1 MKIKSLLML
10 SAAMVAGISG
20 LPNSANAWDADGHRV
35 VCEAAHILTDP
46 AIGTFVDDI
55 LVADANADG
64 CLWADKVAETEE
76 YAWSRQNHFI
86 NVPADANSIDMTRD
100 CPVEFISGEGGP
112 RSCVVDA
119 VNFYAHQIAA
129 TDVDNAQKAIALKFI
144 GSLIADL
151 HQPFNVGGAL
161 DRTVSVNGTETTLSA
176 LVDQAQPEGSASDWE
191 GAVKQFATEIPVAN
205 LTAYANGKPV
215 DWANESLQ
223 LARSLS
229 EKAESMDDVLD
240 DAALNN
246 LRAEVNLQ
254 LAKAA
259 VRLAR
264 TIEAAA
270 TRYQAAK

>member
-1 MKIKSLLML
+1 
-10 SAAMVAGISG
+10 
-20 LPNSANAWDADGHRV
+20 
-35 VCEAAHILTDP
+35 
-46 AIGTFVDDI
+46 
-55 LVADANADG
+55 
-64 CLWADKVAETEE
+64 
-76 YAWSRQNHFI
+76 
-86 NVPADANSIDMTRD
+86 MTRD

-144 GSLIADL
+144 GSLMADM

-161 DRTVSVNGTETTLSA
+161 DRTVSVNGMETTLPA
-176 LVDQAQPEGSASDWE
+176 LVDQAQPEGSAADWDR
-191 GAVKQFATEIPVAN
+191 AVNQFASDIPVAN

-229 EKAESMDDVLD
+229 EKAQNMDGVLD
-240 DAALNN
+240 DAALNH
-246 LRAEVNLQ
+246 LQAEVNLQ

-264 TIEAAA
+264 TIEEAAA
-270 TRYQAAK
+270 RYQAAK

>member
-1 MKIKSLLML
+1 MNIKSIVFA
-10 SAAMVAGISG
+10 SAAMVVGISG
-20 LPNSANAWDADGHRV
+20 LPNSASAWDADGHRV
-35 VCEAAHILTDP
+35 VCQAAHILTDP

-55 LVADANADG
+55 LAADANADG
-64 CLWADKVAETEE
+64 CLWADKVAETDE

-86 NVPADANSIDMTRD
+86 NVPADATSIDMTRD

-129 TDVDNAQKAIALKFI
+129 TDVDNAQKAIALKFL
-144 GSLIADL
+144 GSLMADL

-161 DRTVSVNGTETTLSA
+161 DRTVSVNGMETTLSA
-176 LVDQAQPEGSASDWE
+176 MVDQAQPEGSSADWE
-191 GAVKQFATEIPVAN
+191 RAVSEFAAAIPVAN
-205 LTAYANGKPV
+205 LAAYANGNAV

-223 LARSLS
+223 LARSIS
-229 EKAESMDDVLD
+229 ESAENANGVLD
-240 DAALNN
+240 DAAQES

-254 LAKAA
+254 LTKAA

-270 TRYQAAK
+270 ARYQAAK